1 METRN
6 VLKKELKNLE
16 KNLLEMGRIVEEMLH
31 GCTEALAKRD
41 ARLAAEVIDK
51 DDEVDDLNWSIEEK
65 CLELIAL
72 QQPMASDLRTIAA
85 AMKIITDVERCGDYA
100 VDIAKTARQLSEG
113 ERVAVIGE
121 IPQMARIVMDM
132 MRQSLEGFVGRD
144 VEKIQTMIDEDD
156 VVDRMYKELHEK
168 IADEVLRRPELVR
181 SAFHALLIIRYLE
194 RIADHITNV
203 GERVYYMVTGE
214 LKELHQ

>member
-6 VLKKELKNLE
+6 LLKKELKNLE

-31 GCTEALAKRD
+31 GSTEALAKRD
-41 ARLAAEVIDK
+41 VRLAAEVIEK

-100 VDIAKTARQLSEG
+100 VDIAKTARALAEG
-113 ERVAVIGE
+113 DRVGVIGE
-121 IPQMARIVMDM
+121 IPGMARIVMDM
-132 MRQSLEGFVGRD
+132 MRQSLEGFVSRD

-156 VVDRMYKELHEK
+156 VVDRLYKELHEK
-168 IADEVLRRPELVR
+168 IAEEVLQRPELVR